1 MAAKKDKSASF
12 SEIAKQEE
20 RLAYIL
26 LIPSFIILIVIAFYP
41 LGSVFVNSFT
51 NRQFGTTNPTQFIGL
66 ENYKR
71 LLSFTI
77 MELPPVIDPATG
89 KPQINTKTGG
99 IKYQDPFN
107 VLPRTPE
114 RYHDI
119 GQFNLFG
126 TQYVIGGI
134 DEYFLPSIKDT
145 LVFSIGSVIF
155 ELILGLAI
163 ALLVNTTFPGQGMMR
178 AIMLVPWA
186 IPTAVSS
193 RMWQWMFQ
201 PSRIGLFNVIGQNLG
216 LSNGQFSFLT
226 NPAFQVPAMIVIDVW
241 KTTPFMALLLLAG
254 LQLIPSDLYEAASV
268 DGASK
273 LRQFSMI
280 TIPLLRPTIAIAL
293 IFRTLDALRVF
304 DLFQIVLAQSRF
316 SMASYAYYQ
325 LVGNADMGIS
335 SAASV
340 VIFIIILVFAVS
352 YIRVLGVEEE

>member
-1 MAAKKDKSASF
+1 MAEKKDKSPSF
-12 SEIAKQEE
+12 SELAKREE
-20 RLAYIL
+20 RLAYLL
-26 LIPSFIILIVIAFYP
+26 LIPSFIILLVIAFYP

-66 ENYKR
+66 ENYKK
-71 LLSFTI
+71 LLSFTV
-77 MELPPVIDPATG
+77 MQLPPIIDPATG
-89 KPQINTKTGG
+89 KPQINPKTGG
-99 IKYQDPFN
+99 ITYQDPFN

-126 TQYVIGGI
+126 TQYVIGSI
-134 DEYFLPSIKDT
+134 DQYFLPSIKDT

-155 ELILGLAI
+155 ELILGLGI
-163 ALLVNTTFPGQGMMR
+163 ALLVNTSFPGRGMMR
-178 AIMLVPWA
+178 AVMLIPWA

-201 PSRIGLFNVIGQNLG
+201 PSRIGLFNVLGQNLG
-216 LSNGQFSFLT
+216 LTNGQFSFLT
-226 NPAFQVPAMIVIDVW
+226 DPSFQVPSMIIIDVW

-254 LQLIPSDLYEAASV
+254 LQLVPADLYEAASV

-273 LRQFSMI
+273 IRQFLTI

-340 VIFIIILVFAVS
+340 VIFILILIFAVS